1 MLINTISA
9 IGTIDEKDKIL
20 LALIYLSVDE
30 RPLLFGSLTNVNAWA
45 FVGEDL
51 VVFIL
56 GFDAVSVQ

>member
-30 RPLLFGSLTNVNAWA
+30 RPLLFGSLTNV
-45 FVGEDL
+45 GEDL